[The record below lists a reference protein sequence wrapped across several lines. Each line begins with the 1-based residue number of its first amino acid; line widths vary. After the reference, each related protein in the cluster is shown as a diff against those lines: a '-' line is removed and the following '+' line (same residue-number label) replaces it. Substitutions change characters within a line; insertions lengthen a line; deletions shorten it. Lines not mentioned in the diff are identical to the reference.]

1 MVNEKPKVVFV
12 IPMLNEEEGIGHTID
27 RIRAVM
33 AQLGLPYH
41 ILVVDGGSTDKTVE
55 VAKSKGAEVIRQR
68 EKGYGDA
75 YISGFLQCKTTPPRR
90 RHCGYDRRRRDIST
104 RGASKTP

>member
-1 MVNEKPKVVFV
+1 VLGVHWISIPKRYRGEFALNIMVNKKPKVVFV
-12 IPMLNEEEGIGHTID
+12 IPTLNEEEGIGHTID
-27 RIRAVM
+27 KIRAVM

-75 YISGFLQCKTTPPRR
+75 YISGFLQ
-90 RHCGYDRRRRDIST
+90 HY
-104 RGASKTP
+104 